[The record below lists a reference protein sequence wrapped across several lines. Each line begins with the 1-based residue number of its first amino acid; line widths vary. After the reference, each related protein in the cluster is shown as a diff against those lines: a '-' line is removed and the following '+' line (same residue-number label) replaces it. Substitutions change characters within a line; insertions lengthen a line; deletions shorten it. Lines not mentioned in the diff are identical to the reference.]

1 MTIKSTTLPRFLAA
15 PLLAGA
21 MLLACQAN
29 VRACEGCKSSMSA
42 ETAAEDAG
50 KGFAASIYLML
61 SMPMLL
67 VGGIGYM
74 AWKNCSQTEA
84 PLAALKKDDAAG
96 CNKINDILKAAATDG
111 SYKKA
116 WDDTLGKSGK
126 AAPELDVSKLTNCS

>member
-1 MTIKSTTLPRFLAA
+1 MTHRPTLPRLFAA

-29 VRACEGCKSSMSA
+29 AHACEGCKSSMT
-42 ETAAEDAG
+42 EGTAAADAG

-84 PLAALKKDDAAG
+84 PLASERNGDAEAAYAALAA
-96 CNKINDILKAAATDG
+96 KPASPA
-111 SYKKA
+111 
-116 WDDTLGKSGK
+116 
-126 AAPELDVSKLTNCS
+126 